1 MVHINFIGVI
11 MRGGGVLMC
20 VIVIYLCNKLCIGD
34 MLCMYVSLA
43 IAVVIMVD
51 CNLTSKLI

>member
-1 MVHINFIGVI
+1 
-11 MRGGGVLMC
+11 MC
-20 VIVIYLCNKLCIGD
+20 VIVIALCNKLCIGD
-34 MLCMYVSLA
+34 MLCMYESLA

>member
-1 MVHINFIGVI
+1 
-11 MRGGGVLMC
+11 MC

-51 CNLTSKLI
+51 CNLIPILV